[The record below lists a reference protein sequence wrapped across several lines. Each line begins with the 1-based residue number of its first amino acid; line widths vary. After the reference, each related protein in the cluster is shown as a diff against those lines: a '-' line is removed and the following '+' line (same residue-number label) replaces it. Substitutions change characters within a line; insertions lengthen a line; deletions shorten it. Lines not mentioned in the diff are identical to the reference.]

1 MTGKVK
7 NLRRTSVYYTAQ
19 YLGANNPDNVIVINP
34 AAPADIVGKLYRNPD
49 DANTWIATQTPT
61 ADNQF
66 VLQY

>member
-1 MTGKVK
+1 M
-7 NLRRTSVYYTAQ
+7 YYTSEF
-19 YLGANNPDNVIVINP
+19 LGASNLNNVIVINP
-34 AAPADIVGKLYRNPD
+34 DAPADIVGKLYRNPD